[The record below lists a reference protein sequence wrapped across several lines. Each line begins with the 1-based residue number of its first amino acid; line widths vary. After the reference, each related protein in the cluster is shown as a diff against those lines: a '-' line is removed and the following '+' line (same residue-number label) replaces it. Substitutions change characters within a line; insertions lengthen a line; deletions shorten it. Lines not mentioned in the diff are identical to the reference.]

1 MTNKKLAL
9 LSFGIP
15 FFLGGSFYG
24 MGILM
29 DQLQHPDDEMGG
41 IILRSLWVGVSSGI
55 KLGLVSLFVVL
66 SVAAIFKI
74 LKK

>member
-1 MTNKKLAL
+1 
-9 LSFGIP
+9 
-15 FFLGGSFYG
+15 
-24 MGILM
+24 M